1 MCLSKLWEVV
11 KDREAWHVAVHAL
24 QRGGHDWA
32 TKEHL
37 FLTFFILP
45 WETDIRKLWY
55 LLLMSENVLPMFSSK
70 SFIVLCFKF
79 KSSSH
84 FEFIFVYCVRVCSN
98 FTGLRAL
105 IYSFPSTTCWRDF
118 FPLYILA
125 FFVKK

>member
-1 MCLSKLWEVV
+1 M
-11 KDREAWHVAVHAL
+11 
-24 QRGGHDWA
+24 

-84 FEFIFVYCVRVCSN
+84 FEFIFV
-98 FTGLRAL
+98 
-105 IYSFPSTTCWRDF
+105 
-118 FPLYILA
+118 
-125 FFVKK
+125 